1 MDTIDN
7 IIKLALFEDSGLGDI
22 TTEAILPEPMSGK
35 GAIIAKESFVLAGIN
50 VAKAVFKLLDPDCVA
65 SSLFSDGDCIKK
77 GEIVFKVQGD
87 LLSLLK
93 GERVALNFLQRLSGI
108 ATLTR
113 SYVDKLELPSV
124 RLTDTRKTTP
134 GLRRLEKEA
143 VRAGGAYNHRMSLYD
158 GILIKD
164 NHIAVAGSIKK
175 AINFVKKRSSHLMK
189 IEVEV
194 SNLDEV
200 KEAVDAGAQVIMLDN
215 MAYDKMSEAVNYI
228 GGRAVVEASGN
239 VSLETLDKIAATG
252 VDVIS
257 CGALT
262 HQARSV
268 DLSMQINLGNK
279 IS

>member
-1 MDTIDN
+1 MNTVDT

-22 TTEAILPEPMSGK
+22 TTESILSERFAGK
-35 GAIIAKESFVLAGIN
+35 GVVVAKEPFVLAGFE
-50 VAKAVFKLLDPDCVA
+50 VAKRVFKLLDPKCDVK
-65 SSLFSDGDCIKK
+65 SLFSDGDHISK
-77 GEIVFKVQGD
+77 GEIFFKVKAD

-113 SYVDKLELPSV
+113 SYVEELAFPNV

-134 GLRRLEKEA
+134 GLRSLEKEA

-164 NHIAVAGSIKK
+164 NHIAVAGSIENAVK
-175 AINFVKKRSSHLMK
+175 AVKNRTSHLMK

-194 SNLDEV
+194 TSFDEV
-200 KEAVDAGAQVIMLDN
+200 KEAIDAGAEVIMLDN
-215 MAYDKMSEAVNYI
+215 MTYDQMADAVKYI
-228 GGRAVVEASGN
+228 NGRAVVEASGN
-239 VSLETLDKIAATG
+239 VSFETLNKIAATG

-268 DLSMQINLGNK
+268 DISMRIN
-279 IS
+279 SDS